1 MENVLAGPRGK
12 ASLEEKLSISKKT
25 TKKVATGKHT
35 KHGNTQ
41 AFPPKPATPNIP
53 TKEIASKDHM
63 AKEHLIANS
72 KLKNLGGRS
81 ILRLKVKT

>member
-1 MENVLAGPRGK
+1 MHN
-12 ASLEEKLSISKKT
+12 LSTHKDIDQRAPVRSWPKMKT

-81 ILRLKVKT
+81 IF